1 MISAKNEYFPP
12 LRVGKYSF
20 FANHKMCTCPYLN
33 TRGRSPPGPPPTP
46 TVFVF
51 FAMIGSRRIPG
62 GVPPPDP
69 PRIRGSFKNGR
80 QPVPNSASITTPHRR
95 HNLPNGRSFFHR
107 CSPCPPVV
115 DHLSWYTC
123 NEQNSYFSSFLGSLH
138 LPWWVCQPNI
148 GVIRHWQ
155 GSLPLRLAHL
165 CRPTPRSILGGSP
178 FSVVAVYISTTC

>member
-62 GVPPPDP
+62 GVPSPDP
-69 PRIRGSFKNGR
+69 PQPQFFFFFFLFRGSNPEPQKLG
-80 QPVPNSASITTPHRR
+80 SILRY
-95 HNLPNGRSFFHR
+95 FHG
-107 CSPCPPVV
+107 
-115 DHLSWYTC
+115 H
-123 NEQNSYFSSFLGSLH
+123 FLG
-138 LPWWVCQPNI
+138 I
-148 GVIRHWQ
+148 GSATFFKI
-155 GSLPLRLAHL
+155 
-165 CRPTPRSILGGSP
+165 PRTAVPSTLEGPCAVLGQSKRGV
-178 FSVVAVYISTTC
+178 FF